1 MKQIHI
7 LQKRAIRLIDNSKAK
22 SHSDPLFLKYK
33 ILKINDLVDFNQ
45 AIFMYKYTNK
55 LLPTSFENI
64 FKQLGNFERSLNY
77 QIDILKMS
85 SLQCLPSSSLLKIW
99 NNLPLDLKRSN
110 SLSIFRNRLLNSFFE
125 NYITMCYKP
134 ICYSCKTN

>member
-1 MKQIHI
+1 
-7 LQKRAIRLIDNSKAK
+7 
-22 SHSDPLFLKYK
+22 
-33 ILKINDLVDFNQ
+33 
-45 AIFMYKYTNK
+45 MYKYTNK

-77 QIDILKMS
+77 QIDILKMN

-99 NNLPLDLKRSN
+99 NNLHLDLKRSN

-134 ICYSCKTN
+134 NCYSCKTN